1 MTKFIGTVQR
11 GFTPQLRKFLYHAFD
26 NFKIDPDGNH
36 GLNHWLRVMENGA
49 ILSMTESVDYT
60 VLKYFALAHDMER
73 TTEHHCER
81 HGTDAAKKLR
91 ILRNDTDLLIELNDE
106 QFQKLL
112 RACSGH
118 TVGLHDSDM
127 TIGACW
133 DSDRLDLNRVDIYPD
148 ADYMTTDTA
157 KDEELIKLRSESLDM
172 RGYWHDILYDIQ
184 NNGPF
189 ECFHKR
195 SWL

>member
-1 MTKFIGTVQR
+1 MEITKR
-11 GFTPQLRKFLYHAFD
+11 DRH
-26 NFKIDPDGNH
+26 ID
-36 GLNHWLRVMENGA
+36 R
-49 ILSMTESVDYT
+49 
-60 VLKYFALAHDMER
+60 ER

-91 ILRNDTDLLIELNDE
+91 MLRKDTDLLIELNDE

-148 ADYMTTDTA
+148 ANYIGMKNKAELMLKKAQSD
-157 KDEELIKLRSESLDM
+157 KIKSSLSKLIELINSKKK
-172 RGYWHDILYDIQ
+172 GI
-184 NNGPF
+184 
-189 ECFHKR
+189 
-195 SWL
+195 